1 MPERNPGGSKGRIL
15 FLRSWLL
22 DHTDD
27 EHVITTEE
35 LIALCKEHGYS
46 ANRNTLAD
54 DIAVLR
60 SSGLDIITETVAR
73 RGTGTNGY
81 HIGNRT
87 FEQAELKLLMDAVS
101 SSRFITEE
109 KSTLLTE
116 KLSLMTNEENRQ
128 LLTSRTF
135 IADRLKTTN
144 HNVLALIDTIFQ
156 AIYERRKVSFH
167 YWDYTPKKE
176 RVLRHDGELYVAS
189 PFALVWNDDRYYMAA
204 FSDKRKKIVNF
215 RVDRM
220 CDLEITNEQAVI
232 DESFNPAEHSRKVMK
247 MFDGDQRPRRI
258 TLWCQNPYMQNI
270 LDRFGEETVTK
281 AVDSEHFSAIV
292 TVCPSSTFFS
302 WVMQFRGGILIQ
314 KPAEVKQKYEDM
326 LRELLEKQNSA
337 DTSNGPTG

>member
-1 MPERNPGGSKGRIL
+1 MPERNPSGSKGRIL

-27 EHVITTEE
+27 QHVITTEE
-35 LIALCKEHGYS
+35 LITLCKQHGFS
-46 ANRNTLAD
+46 VNRNTLAD

-60 SSGLDIITETVAR
+60 SSGLDIITEIVAR
-73 RGTGTNGY
+73 KGTGTNGY
-81 HIGNRT
+81 HVGNRA
-87 FEQAELKLLMDAVS
+87 FEQAELKLLVDAVS

-116 KLSLMTNEENRQ
+116 KLSLLTNEQNRRP
-128 LLTSRTF
+128 LVSRTF
-135 IADRLKTTN
+135 IAGRLKTTN
-144 HNVLALIDTIFQ
+144 HNVLALIDAIFQ
-156 AIYERRKVSFH
+156 AIYEHRKVSFH

-176 RVLRHDGELYVAS
+176 RILRHDGEQYVAS

-220 CDLEITNEQAVI
+220 CDLEITDEPAVI

-258 TLWCQNPYMQNI
+258 TLLCENAYMQNV
-270 LDRFGEETVTK
+270 LDRFGEETSTK
-281 AVDSEHFSAIV
+281 VADEEHFSAAV
-292 TVCPSSTFFS
+292 TVCPSSTFFA

-314 KPAEVKQKYEDM
+314 KPDAVKQEYEEM
-326 LRELLEKQNSA
+326 LRGLLAEQGK
-337 DTSNGPTG
+337 TGEI